1 MNTNTFT
8 LIYLAVT
15 VATLAFAGVLLIFT
29 ADQGT
34 HEAALIMAGLA
45 VGHWFGYSNQ
55 LVTPT
60 PVPVPVSTQEAPKQ

>member
-1 MNTNTFT
+1 MNTTYT
-8 LIYLAVT
+8 YLVVT
-15 VATLAFAGVLLIFT
+15 VATLVFAGVLLIFT

-55 LVTPT
+55 LSGAITQ
-60 PVPVPVSTQEAPKQ
+60 PVPVSTQESPKP